1 MKLNIYEPL
10 AVKEQ
15 MLKSASEAASML
27 LRIDDVIASGK
38 AKEMGPPK
46 PPGAGEESGESSEFE

>member
-1 MKLNIYEPL
+1 MATRDVYEPL

-15 MLKSASEAASML
+15 VLNSASEAASML

-38 AKEMGPPK
+38 TAAAGPPK
-46 PPGAGEESGESSEFE
+46 PPGGPGEEGSEFE